1 VQKHEETAANGVAAW
16 PDDLVRDFLQYQQA
30 ERNASALTLRNYDQC
45 LREFALWLDD
55 SPSKRHETER
65 LTAEAASHLA
75 QTEKHNAEAKK
86 HRAVAAKHKG
96 EAKTLR
102 SEAKKLT
109 GEARKFKDKAKHL
122 KGETKKLRAEAK
134 NQDAEARRHNAE
146 ARIHRAEAAKHKTEA
161 GKLKVKLSNRVPKP
175 ARWKEIEPFQC
186 RRYLMALMQAGL
198 KRATVAL
205 RIAGLRSFYKFLVR
219 RGVVKDNPLS
229 GLVMPKREKRLP
241 RFLTLQQLEAL
252 LNAPLRLA
260 EEQAVKKLA
269 EKQSSGKKRAGRP
282 VATFVPWRD
291 KAMLETLFSSGLRV
305 HELVR
310 LNREHFDFIAEVVVI
325 ARGKGGKQRL
335 CPIGRPALDAV
346 ETYWSKLPQDFPH
359 GPNAPVFHG
368 QRGTRVNVRE
378 VQRAM
383 KRYAKLVGIG
393 ADLTPHKLRH
403 SFATHLLDAG
413 ADLRSVQELL
423 GHASLSTTQVYTH
436 VTSARLKQVY
446 DKAHPRA

>member
-1 VQKHEETAANGVAAW
+1 PKK
-16 PDDLVRDFLQYQQA
+16 D
-30 ERNASALTLRNYDQC
+30 
-45 LREFALWLDD
+45 
-55 SPSKRHETER
+55 
-65 LTAEAASHLA
+65 A
-75 QTEKHNAEAKK
+75 QRPTPHAP
-86 HRAVAAKHKG
+86 RPVDW
-96 EAKTLR
+96 R
-102 SEAKKLT
+102 S
-109 GEARKFKDKAKHL
+109 
-122 KGETKKLRAEAK
+122 
-134 NQDAEARRHNAE
+134 
-146 ARIHRAEAAKHKTEA
+146 
-161 GKLKVKLSNRVPKP
+161 
-175 ARWKEIEPFQC
+175 IEPFQC
-186 RRYLMALMQAGL
+186 RRYLMALMQFGL

-205 RIAGLRSFYKFLVR
+205 RIAGLRSFYRFLVR

-241 RFLTLQQLEAL
+241 RFLTLQQIEAL
-252 LNAPLRLA
+252 LNAPLKLA
-260 EEQAVKKLA
+260 EEQAA
-269 EKQSSGKKRAGRP
+269 GKKRRGRP
-282 VATFVPWRD
+282 VAAFVPWRD

-310 LNREHFDFIAEVVVI
+310 LNREHFDFIAEVVII

-359 GPNAPVFHG
+359 GSNAPVFHG

>member
-1 VQKHEETAANGVAAW
+1 MTAER
-16 PDDLVRDFLQYQQA
+16 DELVTEFLRYLQA
-30 ERNASALTLRNYDQC
+30 ERNASPLTLRNYDQC
-45 LREFALWLDD
+45 LREFRIWLAESGKRQAERGKGKEADAPMAPTAGT
-55 SPSKRHETER
+55 SPRASR
-65 LTAEAASHLA
+65 LPSIDW
-75 QTEKHNAEAKK
+75 
-86 HRAVAAKHKG
+86 
-96 EAKTLR
+96 R
-102 SEAKKLT
+102 S
-109 GEARKFKDKAKHL
+109 
-122 KGETKKLRAEAK
+122 
-134 NQDAEARRHNAE
+134 
-146 ARIHRAEAAKHKTEA
+146 
-161 GKLKVKLSNRVPKP
+161 V
-175 ARWKEIEPFQC
+175 EPFQC
-186 RRYLMALMQAGL
+186 RRYLMALMQAHL

-205 RIAGLRSFYKFLVR
+205 RIAGLRSFYRFLVR

-241 RFLTLQQLEAL
+241 RFLTLQQIEAL
-252 LNAPLRLA
+252 LNAPLKLA
-260 EEQAVKKLA
+260 EEQAG
-269 EKQSSGKKRAGRP
+269 GKRRRGRP
-282 VATFVPWRD
+282 VAAFVPWRD

-310 LNREHFDFIAEVVVI
+310 LNREHFDFLAEVVVI

-346 ETYWSKLPQDFPH
+346 ETYWSKLPPDFPR
-359 GPNAPVFHG
+359 GPNAPAFHG
-368 QRGTRVNVRE
+368 RHGARVNVRE

-383 KRYAKLVGIG
+383 KRYAKLAGIG